1 MTTISYA
8 QNYEDIMLL
17 RALAGVERGFYI
29 DVGAQDPIGD
39 SVTKAFYERG
49 WHGINIEPVT
59 HWFQRL
65 QADRPHDINLQLAV
79 SDSPGQLH
87 LFEVQ
92 GSGLSTVDPEFA
104 KRHADAG
111 YQIIESD
118 VQCVTLDALCQQY
131 RVDTVHFLKI
141 DCEGAEAAALR
152 GLSLDKVRPWI
163 ILLEATEPNSQRP
176 AYAEWEPLLTDR
188 GYRFAYADGLNRFY
202 VADEQ
207 EHLLAAFA
215 FPPNVFDRFIRSGEA
230 MAQRRAGEM
239 EERLGWA
246 TSAQLLSEAQARVSA
261 LEQRIAQ
268 GEALHVTLQEQLN
281 ERDARLAAAN
291 QTLGQVDRE
300 IAQLYETIE
309 QRDRDIA
316 GMFESSLHGE
326 VARLQVQLQAAE
338 VARKDMLQSTSW
350 RVTAP
355 IRQLKLGVRGLVSF
369 GYRTAFRVV
378 RRMAH
383 LGRPMLRR
391 LAASEGL
398 RSAIVGVLGQDSRW
412 VIKARAFLFGVPL
425 IPVAAMG
432 GDVPLTRSAERIL
445 KALSNVR
452 DATSSWT
459 RGN

>member
-1 MTTISYA
+1 MMTISYA

-111 YQIIESD
+111 YQLIESD
-118 VQCVTLDALCQQY
+118 VQCVTLDALCQQH
-131 RVDTVHFLKI
+131 RVGTVHFLKI

-152 GLSLDKVRPWI
+152 GLSLDKIRPWI

-176 AYAEWEPLLTDR
+176 AYAEWEPLLTGR

-207 EHLLAAFA
+207 EHLLAAFT
-215 FPPNVFDRFIRSGEA
+215 FPPNVFDRFVRAGEA
-230 MAQRRAGEM
+230 AAQRRIGEM

-246 TSAQLLSEAQARVSA
+246 TSAQLLSEAHARASV

-268 GEALHVTLQEQLN
+268 GEALQVKLQEQLN
-281 ERDARLAAAN
+281 ERDARLADAGH
-291 QTLGQVDRE
+291 TLDQVDHE

-309 QRDRDIA
+309 QRNQDIA
-316 GMFESSLHGE
+316 RLLDTSLHGE

-338 VARKDMLQSTSW
+338 AAHEVMLQSTSW
-350 RVTAP
+350 RITAP
-355 IRQLKLGVRGLVSF
+355 IRQLKLGARGLASF
-369 GYRTAFRVV
+369 GYRTAFRAV
-378 RRMAH
+378 RRTAY

-391 LAASEGL
+391 MAASEGL
-398 RSAIVGVLGQDSRW
+398 RSAAVGLLGQDSRL
-412 VIKARAFLFGVPL
+412 VVKARAFLFGVPL
-425 IPVAAMG
+425 IPVAAI
-432 GDVPLTRSAERIL
+432 GDEVVLTRSAERVL
-445 KALSNVR
+445 NALSNVR
-452 DATSSWT
+452 NEPSSWPK
-459 RGN
+459 GN